1 MNIEQTNYNQAPA
14 TNHAPRKTLS
24 FWLSIILG
32 VLLVISIGANMILL
46 VLISLKFTPPTA
58 GDTKKA
64 FQETIVKGD
73 KNSADKILLIPVN
86 GVIMS
91 NDEESSFW
99 NQKMDP
105 VRYITEVLE
114 QGEADKSIKAI
125 ILEVNSPGGGITAC
139 DKIYNALKRFKKARP
154 DVIMVSYMTDIAASG
169 GYYISSATDR
179 IFANPTTITG
189 SIGVISMLLNMEG
202 LFTKLGLNMEV
213 IKSADKK
220 DIGSSFRQM
229 TPEERK
235 ILQDIIDEM
244 YQRFVSV
251 VVSGRPKLTREQ
263 ILTLA
268 DGRIYTGEQALKN
281 GLVDEIGYTEE
292 VIDATKKLANINNA
306 KIIEYRKKFVFWEM
320 FESLSKDLSAVKSPG
335 DSLKALLLE
344 KNTPKLMYLWTVN

>member
-1 MNIEQTNYNQAPA
+1 MPNDCNQIPA
-14 TNHAPRKTLS
+14 ANNPTKKPLS

-32 VLLVISIGANMILL
+32 ILLVISIGANVILL
-46 VLISLKFTPPTA
+46 MLMSLKFTPTYT
-58 GDTKKA
+58 GDNKKT
-64 FQETIVKGD
+64 FQETILKGD
-73 KNSADKILLIPVN
+73 KTAKDKILLIPVN

-91 NDEESSFW
+91 GDEEVSFW

-105 VRYITEVLE
+105 VSYITEVLE
-114 QGEADKSIKAI
+114 QGESDKSIKAI
-125 ILEVNSPGGGITAC
+125 ILQVNSPGGGITAC

-154 DVIMVSYMTDIAASG
+154 DVIMVSYMNEVAASG

-189 SIGVISMLLNMEG
+189 SIGVISTMLNMEG
-202 LFTKLGLNMEV
+202 LFNKLGLSMEV

-229 TPEERK
+229 TPEERQ

-244 YQRFVSV
+244 YQRFVNV

-263 ILTLA
+263 ILALA

-281 GLVDEIGYTEE
+281 GLVDEIGYADDAFE
-292 VIDATKKLANINNA
+292 ATKKLANISSA
-306 KIIEYRKKFVFWEM
+306 KIVEYRKKFVFWEI
-320 FESLSKDLSAVKSPG
+320 FESMSKDFSAVKSPT
-335 DSLKALLLE
+335 DSLKALLME
-344 KNTPKLMYLWTVN
+344 KNTPKLMYLWTID